1 MALKSTIY
9 KAALQVADMDRH
21 YYADHALTIACHPS
35 ETAERMMV
43 RVLAFALNAGESLA
57 FGRGLSDVAE
67 PDLFEADLT
76 GAIRHWIEVGQPDP
90 RAVLKACGKAARV
103 TIYPYAASAALW
115 WKDAGPALARA
126 RNLAVQAV
134 DPASARELAGLAE
147 RSMDLQC
154 TIQDGEVWLRSSST
168 QVQVTLE
175 PWRA

>member
-67 PDLFEADLT
+67 PDLVEADLT

-90 RAVLKACGKAARV
+90 RAVLKACGKASRV
-103 TIYPYAASAALW
+103 TVYPYSASAAKW
-115 WKDAGPALARA
+115 WKDTGPELARA
-126 RNLAVQAV
+126 RNLSVQAI
-134 DPASARELAGLAE
+134 DADTARELAGMAE

-154 TIQDGEVWLRSSST
+154 TIQDGEVWLRSANA
-168 QVQVTLE
+168 QVQVELAA
-175 PWRA
+175 WRT